1 MIPQRC
7 AVTLAV
13 LFVSGCSTGPQRE
26 DAPSS
31 ANRLRAERL
40 AQEFIL
46 VDTHMDIPY
55 RLLQR
60 MVDISV
66 RSFTT
71 DFDFPRARAGGLDAA
86 FAAVYTPQS
95 YEISGGARAY
105 AEQEIQLL
113 EEVARRWPRQ
123 FALARSEVD
132 IRDHARRGLVSLPLG
147 MENGIPLEGDLAN
160 VRRFYDRGVRYI
172 TLVHARPN
180 HLADASMDTLRRWN
194 GLSPFGREVIAEMNR
209 VGMIIDVSHM
219 SDSALAQTLALS
231 RAPVIASHSA
241 CRHFTPGWERNMSDE
256 MIRLLASR
264 GGVVQINF
272 GSGFLRDDIRV
283 RMDKTGPA
291 VRAYL
296 ADHNL
301 HSLDEEAVRFAR
313 DYRREQGIPYAEASD
328 VARHIDYV
336 KRLVGV
342 DHVGFGS
349 DFDGLG
355 DDLPEGLK
363 DVSGYPTLIA
373 ELLARGYSDNDI
385 QKICSGNF
393 FRVWS
398 AADSVARTMQRET
411 PVFPAVP

>member
-1 MIPQRC
+1 
-7 AVTLAV
+7 
-13 LFVSGCSTGPQRE
+13 
-26 DAPSS
+26 
-31 ANRLRAERL
+31 
-40 AQEFIL
+40 
-46 VDTHMDIPY
+46 MD
-55 RLLQR
+55 
-60 MVDISV
+60 
-66 RSFTT
+66 
-71 DFDFPRARAGGLDAA
+71 
-86 FAAVYTPQS
+86 
-95 YEISGGARAY
+95 E
-105 AEQEIQLL
+105 
-113 EEVARRWPRQ
+113 
-123 FALARSEVD
+123 
-132 IRDHARRGLVSLPLG
+132 
-147 MENGIPLEGDLAN
+147 
-160 VRRFYDRGVRYI
+160 
-172 TLVHARPN
+172 
-180 HLADASMDTLRRWN
+180 
-194 GLSPFGREVIAEMNR
+194 
-209 VGMIIDVSHM
+209 
-219 SDSALAQTLALS
+219 
-231 RAPVIASHSA
+231 
-241 CRHFTPGWERNMSDE
+241 
-256 MIRLLASR
+256 
-264 GGVVQINF
+264 
-272 GSGFLRDDIRV
+272 
-283 RMDKTGPA
+283 TGPA

-313 DYRREQGIPYAEASD
+313 DYRREQGIPYADASD